1 MSELTTKKKC
11 ETKIRKRRLKRNSS
25 FDLTSNCTS
34 WPHEKFPSTWSIQ
47 CERILLIRTTTLL
60 FYSRKPFQ
68 VHLKKS
74 KLSSSPQKQ
83 KTSVICLKNQNI
95 VILRQ
100 WRKKKWRLK
109 LLSIINLERRKSE
122 NFLSF
127 FVLLFFNL
135 LSNKVENVVKFHHGL
150 WSLRF
155 ISLELLGH
163 GFSVIDLLFPLN
175 INLSPASGQVFISTV
190 QREFHPKI
198 MCLTLLFRW

>member
-34 WPHEKFPSTWSIQ
+34 WPHEKFPSTWTIQ

-100 WRKKKWRLK
+100 WRKKRNEDWITKHHQFRKKKKWKLFELFLSLLFLICYLTKLK
-109 LLSIINLERRKSE
+109 TSWNSITDCDPCALFLLS
-122 NFLSF
+122 
-127 FVLLFFNL
+127 
-135 LSNKVENVVKFHHGL
+135 
-150 WSLRF
+150 
-155 ISLELLGH
+155 
-163 GFSVIDLLFPLN
+163 
-175 INLSPASGQVFISTV
+175 
-190 QREFHPKI
+190 
-198 MCLTLLFRW
+198 C